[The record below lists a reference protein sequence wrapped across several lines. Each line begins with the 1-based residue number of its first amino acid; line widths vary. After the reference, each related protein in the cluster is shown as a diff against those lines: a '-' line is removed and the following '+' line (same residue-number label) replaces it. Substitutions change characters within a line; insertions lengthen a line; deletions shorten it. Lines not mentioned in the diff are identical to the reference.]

1 MQPAPSC
8 SVRDNIPPILKPLQR
23 AMIENPPIALP
34 CQNDMSGIQEI
45 LVGDFSCL
53 CRQQWWPLL
62 LFKLSNDLPG
72 PSGTQDLP
80 SELASL
86 QTRAELPKS
95 LGDLHLV

>member
-1 MQPAPSC
+1 LQLP
-8 SVRDNIPPILKPLQR
+8 DKIPPILRPLQR
-23 AMIENPPIALP
+23 AMPQHPPIALP
-34 CQNDMSGIQEI
+34 CQNDMPGIQEI
-45 LVGDFSCL
+45 LVGDFFCL

-62 LFKLSNDLPG
+62 LFILSNDLPG

-86 QTRAELPKS
+86 QTRAVLPKS